1 MKPTV
6 KEASARYLKIVEWS
20 DEDRCFVGRC
30 PGLFFGGC
38 HGDDEA
44 EVYRELCGL
53 VEEHVAGLRA
63 QKEKLPTATAGRIYS
78 GKFMV
83 RVGPEIHQKAAI
95 KASLRGESL
104 NQFVA
109 AAIANA

>member
-1 MKPTV
+1 MKPTA
-6 KEASARYLKIVEWS
+6 KELSARYLKIVEWS
-20 DEDRCFVGRC
+20 EEDRCFVGRC

-38 HGDDEA
+38 HGEDEA

-53 VEEHVAGLRA
+53 VEEHVAALQAKKG
-63 QKEKLPTATAGRIYS
+63 KLPVATAGNRYS
-78 GKFMV
+78 GKFLV
-83 RVGPEIHQKAAI
+83 RVDPQIHQKAAL

-109 AAIANA
+109 TAIANA